1 MKYSLIFNLYRYR
14 RYIWRN
20 AWSELRHRYAGTGM
34 GIFWNLLH
42 PLVEILTYTLVFS
55 LLFLHRT
62 SGTMS
67 YRLYITSG
75 VLTWGVFTS
84 SVQRGSNTFIEHSR
98 YLKQLSLPLEIFVAK
113 IVLTFTLILH
123 IYFCLFLAM
132 SALLENPL
140 QWKLLLLPIFL
151 VLLQG
156 LALGM
161 ALILAH
167 LRVLFP
173 DVKEMLQAFITL
185 WRWTLPVIYPEEVL
199 PESLRRWLFLNPPY
213 VFLRSIRAL
222 ILEHTLPGWR
232 DWLIMGIWLF
242 FLLGCGMI
250 VTHKL
255 QHDVRES
262 L

>member
-1 MKYSLIFNLYRYR
+1 M
-14 RYIWRN
+14 
-20 AWSELRHRYAGTGM
+20 
-34 GIFWNLLH
+34 
-42 PLVEILTYTLVFS
+42 
-55 LLFLHRT
+55 
-62 SGTMS
+62 
-67 YRLYITSG
+67 
-75 VLTWGVFTS
+75 
-84 SVQRGSNTFIEHSR
+84 
-98 YLKQLSLPLEIFVAK
+98 
-113 IVLTFTLILH
+113 
-123 IYFCLFLAM
+123 
-132 SALLENPL
+132 

-156 LALGM
+156 VALGM

-222 ILEHTLPGWR
+222 ILEHTLPEWQ
-232 DWLIMGIWLF
+232 DWLIMGTWLSL
-242 FLLGCGMI
+242 LLGIGTVI
-250 VTHKL
+250 THKL